1 MRKLALTL
9 AAVVAVASTQAAFAQ
24 TRIQPQPVNPTPV
37 PMLQKQAPKPDL
49 VILHA
54 SAIGGKNDQFM
65 VQVKNA
71 GAADSP
77 ATQLL
82 GTNTHVHR
90 NSRAVVPVPPIK
102 AGQFVWVKVEL
113 PKASQDDDQMSARID
128 HKNAV
133 AESNENN
140 NFHLFHW

>member
-1 MRKLALTL
+1 MRILSLALT
-9 AAVVAVASTQAAFAQ
+9 AAVALTSLQAASAQ
-24 TRIQPQPVNPTPV
+24 TRVQPQQAPQGLT
-37 PMLQKQAPKPDL
+37 LQKQAPKPDF

-65 VQVKNA
+65 VQVKND

-77 ATQLL
+77 AAQLL
-82 GTNTHVHR
+82 GSNTNVHR
-90 NSRAVVPVPPIK
+90 ASQAVVPVPPIK

-113 PKASQDDDQMSARID
+113 PKAAQSGDRMSARVD

-140 NFHLFHW
+140 NFRLFNW

>member
-1 MRKLALTL
+1 VRKIALIL
-9 AAVVAVASTQAAFAQ
+9 AAVMAVASSQAAVAQ
-24 TRIQPQPVNPTPV
+24 MRVQPQPATPTPA
-37 PMLQKQAPKPDL
+37 PMLQKKAPKPDL

-90 NSRAVVPVPPIK
+90 NSHAVVPVPPIK

-113 PKASQDDDQMSARID
+113 PKAAG
-128 HKNAV
+128 
-133 AESNENN
+133 
-140 NFHLFHW
+140 